1 MHSICI
7 IYGFLPWYVLSDM
20 PIWGPGLTLRKLMGE
35 AQNLRLLLNHNNNDN
50 DDKECWWF
58 DLFIEPLLFYLTS
71 IQTFLRKCQTRF
83 QSCIFVMNLGEVLLL
98 QRSGGII
105 PKDSK
110 NPTFCN
116 VLTFFTLEGPIKEYF
131 FAQFFKFLLFFAFF
145 FNLLPLFARSGYI
158 VLSLIWTPTT

>member
-50 DDKECWWF
+50 DDDDKECWWF

-116 VLTFFTLEGPIKEYF
+116 VLTFFTKRVQSKNIF
-131 FAQFFKFLLFFAFF
+131 CAIFQVSSFFAFS
-145 FNLLPLFARSGYI
+145 FNLLPVFARPG
-158 VLSLIWTPTT
+158 